1 MKKIF
6 FIACSLLIVACEP
19 QQQDNPPVVDMHKAA
34 NAPGLYAY
42 SREYTWPP
50 IEQSITLATD
60 VLSTNYYLVIDGSG
74 SMMESG
80 CANGDLKINVAKR
93 AIVEF
98 VKSVPANAN
107 VGLLTFD
114 TQGII
119 EKVALGKDRSNVL
132 KSIRDIDAGGG
143 TPLKTAITQSYL
155 SIQKQSQTQL
165 GYGEY
170 HMVVV
175 TDGEANFGEDPQE
188 AVYGILTDTPVQIHT
203 IGFCI
208 DAGHSLNIPGL
219 TDYRSAT
226 NAKEL
231 AEGLSSVLAEAP
243 EYDSTTFSQ

>member
-1 MKKIF
+1 MKKI
-6 FIACSLLIVACEP
+6 ILLVCSFLVVACEP
-19 QQQDNPPVVDMHKAA
+19 QQNNPPVAESKQRAIA
-34 NAPGLYAY
+34 SPLYAY
-42 SREYTWPP
+42 SREYTWPT
-50 IEQSITLATD
+50 IEQSITLATN

-98 VKSVPANAN
+98 VKAVPEDAN

-114 TQGII
+114 SSGIM

-143 TPLKTAITQSYL
+143 TPLKTAITQSYS

-175 TDGEANFGEDPQE
+175 TDGEANFGEDPKE
-188 AVYGILTDTPVQIHT
+188 IVYNILTDTPVQIHT

-226 NAKEL
+226 NPKEL
-231 AEGLSSVLAEAP
+231 SEGLSGVLAEAP
-243 EYDSTTFSQ
+243 EYDSTTFNQ